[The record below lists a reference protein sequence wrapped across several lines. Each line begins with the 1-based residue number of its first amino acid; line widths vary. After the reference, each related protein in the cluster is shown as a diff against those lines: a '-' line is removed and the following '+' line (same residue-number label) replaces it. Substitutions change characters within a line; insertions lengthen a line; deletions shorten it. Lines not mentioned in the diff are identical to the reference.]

1 MWVTPQPVP
10 SSRAEIGDSVSAV
23 APDRAGQE
31 RRRVRWAMVV
41 ALLLPA
47 AMFGQVFSYIKQ
59 LMPLWA
65 LSKMFPVLVLPL
77 ALLLLRWPR
86 PAATRQLL
94 ITFAWLLLVPSIVAI
109 WTFQQSFLLGLT
121 AQVKLLPIL
130 FFFSFLALLRWWRP
144 TMEEVAA
151 TFLVA
156 GAVTF
161 VVLIALW
168 ALAPQSW
175 YLAPYDPATSP
186 MLTTDNRG
194 NRIRMPMFFAL
205 IAIFYCYR
213 RWTGG
218 QGWRWLVP
226 AATGFALAVLIVRQ
240 RTTVIGL
247 AGVGAI
253 NSFLLASPWVRIALV
268 ALLPVALAAL
278 FSVPYLATVFD
289 TSRASGFDTRWITV
303 VKATDF
309 LGLNPLAWLF
319 GVGTISPLDR
329 TGLMQYFNHFFF
341 LADIAWLGVVF
352 EFGLVGALLILAIP
366 LRGMWLIRTAR
377 AQGDTPFLGALQDY
391 LLFAILTSPLNPLTL
406 APGEVATIMAI
417 AVYALDRPAAHT

>member
-1 MWVTPQPVP
+1 M
-10 SSRAEIGDSVSAV
+10 IL
-23 APDRAGQE
+23 
-31 RRRVRWAMVV
+31 
-41 ALLLPA
+41 ALLLPV

-94 ITFAWLLLVPSIVAI
+94 ITFAWLLLVPSIIAI
-109 WTFQQSFLLGLT
+109 WTFQQSFLIGLT

-144 TMEEVAA
+144 TIEEVAA

-156 GAVTF
+156 AGLTVL
-161 VVLIALW
+161 VLIALW

-175 YLAPYDPATSP
+175 YIAPYDAETAP

-205 IAIFYCYR
+205 IGIFYCFR
-213 RWTGG
+213 RLLAGE
-218 QGWRWLVP
+218 GWRWLVP
-226 AATGFALAVLIVRQ
+226 AASGFALAVLIVRQ
-240 RTTVIGL
+240 RTTVIGV
-247 AGVGAI
+247 AAIGAI
-253 NSFLLASPWVRIALV
+253 NSVLLASPGVRLMLA
-268 ALLPVALAAL
+268 ALLPIAFAAL
-278 FSVPYLATVFD
+278 FSIPYLTTVFD
-289 TSRASGFDTRWITV
+289 TSHASGFDTRWVTT
-303 VKATDF
+303 VKAVDF

-352 EFGLVGALLILAIP
+352 EFGVIGALLILAIP
-366 LRGMWLIRTAR
+366 LRGMWLVRTAR
-377 AQGDTPFLGALQDY
+377 AHGDTPFLGALQDY
-391 LLFAILTSPLNPLTL
+391 LLFAVLTSPLNPLTL
-406 APGEVATIMAI
+406 APGEIATIMAV
-417 AVYALDRPAAHT
+417 AVYAIDRARVRA